1 MPLSSDSVKIK
12 ESVKK
17 NFLAL
22 TQYILIPDCIES
34 LCGVLQGTYKPQK
47 LVQQCAK
54 RNENFAERILLGAVN
69 DTTIQLEQAYNEEI
83 RPNFVQI
90 IQAIQ
95 DAGPDFSQNMKRA
108 VQTQAR
114 PSCNLTFDEPYVSSV
129 KSNDTPTQQAW
140 SLFKDCKLNGHLWLL
155 ISELERKSSSEYLR
169 LIIKNSTQ
177 AAQPE
182 QRHYTI
188 EEIQTALQRLRES
201 KGTIPNLPLFFS
213 YFSQVQGFPE
223 KFLFLHQAENPVRD
237 GQIFIE
243 MLLNSQNLELLNVF
257 ATAIEQNPILAD
269 SLFQSERPT
278 QESGR
283 NQHDQAPFML
293 MNKISSGIRL
303 INFNDD
309 LVFLLY
315 QNCVF
320 SDFRTLQEV
329 MEMTYDREQFFLED
343 IIENSSTTTLERFC
357 SCLQAVG
364 QAELSDFFQNK
375 TSQYL
380 LFSHAFPS
388 MTHNYKLLAKQL
400 DLSSELLHLLQ
411 KAGIIAQCELQEIN
425 QKILSRQDSM
435 TPCWARKYSFF
446 GEGVDVLLNILIQYF
461 PTEKKLQLKQ
471 ALEKTDQLS
480 IWKLIINE
488 YTEEELKRV
497 ERITE
502 EYIDNSDLLREQ
514 LQLSPTLLNKL
525 LQEKII
531 SECQKNTLS
540 AIQDNSAQNEYFL
553 KIANKW
559 SPEKWESLF
568 KLWIYDNLMQRP
580 WIDKMF
586 DGQSIL
592 ELAHKSMNEGLTTF
606 AYCIAIGIY
615 EPESVLALISRNDVV
630 TELIGHAVVKPMIA
644 VVQKYKHMTPEACNA
659 KTRHQLFQKIQVACQ
674 ILSDK
679 QHSQNQFFPA
689 ASEKQADATRAD
701 ETTPINTAPR
711 FF

>member
-22 TQYILIPDCIES
+22 TQYMHNSDCIES

-169 LIIKNSTQ
+169 LIIKNATQ

-243 MLLNSQNLELLNVF
+243 MLLNSQNSELFNTF
-257 ATAIEQNPILAD
+257 AAAIEQNPILAD
-269 SLFQSERPT
+269 SLFQSARPT
-278 QESGR
+278 Q
-283 NQHDQAPFML
+283 DAQAQFML
-293 MNKISSGIRL
+293 MNKISSGIRF

-315 QNCVF
+315 QNYVLY
-320 SDFRTLQEV
+320 DFITLQKV
-329 MEMTYDREQFFLED
+329 MKMTMAYEREQFFLD

-435 TPCWARKYSFF
+435 TPCWARMDSFCD
-446 GEGVDVLLNILIQYF
+446 EGARVLLNILIKYL
-461 PTEKKLQLKQ
+461 PTEKERQLKK
-471 ALEKTDQLS
+471 ALEKTDQLH

-488 YTEEELKRV
+488 YTKEELKRV
-497 ERITE
+497 ERINK
-502 EYIDNSDLLREQ
+502 EYIDIDNYSLLTKQ

-580 WIDKMF
+580 WIDNMF

-592 ELAHKSMNEGLTTF
+592 ELAAKSINEGLTTF

-615 EPESVLALISRNDVV
+615 EPESGLALISRNGDV
-630 TELIGHAVVKPMIA
+630 TELLGHAVVKPMIA

-659 KTRHQLFQKIQVACQ
+659 KTRHQLFQKIKVACQ